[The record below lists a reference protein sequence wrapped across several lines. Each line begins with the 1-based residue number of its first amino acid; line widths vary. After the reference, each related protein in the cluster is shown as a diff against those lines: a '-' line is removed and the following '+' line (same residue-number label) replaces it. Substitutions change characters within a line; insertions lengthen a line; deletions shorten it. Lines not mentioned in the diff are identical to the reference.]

1 MSLVGPAIFL
11 GTLASALNHGAQ
23 SKNLKYQKWAQQ
35 ETWKREDTAVQR
47 LRAQMEAS
55 GFSPVLAAGQQA
67 QTSAPV
73 RTEAPQMSMDVAHA
87 MMAAAQMQDQFETS
101 AAQRA
106 LMAAQQNAAKSTAA
120 STNLDAQIKD
130 YDLGIAKK
138 FGVPYSAP
146 PVVKTGTSAYGAAKK
161 GFEAFHNFATNP
173 ENPIVKGVDGAI
185 SVTANAFKGIKQK
198 FTESVNKA
206 NKVQTQRVVAD
217 ANQKRIEAMRRDAYL
232 KAKSHKGGY

>member
-1 MSLVGPAIFL
+1 MSLLGPALFL
-11 GTLASALNHGAQ
+11 GTLATALNFGAQ
-23 SKNLKYQKWAQQ
+23 KKQLSYQERVQK

-47 LRAQMEAS
+47 LRSQMEAS

-73 RTEAPQMSMDVAHA
+73 RTEAPQMSMEVPQA

-106 LMAAQQNAAKSTAA
+106 LMGAQKNAALGSAA
-120 STNLDAQIKD
+120 SSNLDAQIKD
-130 YDLGIAKK
+130 YDLGIAKQY
-138 FGVPYSAP
+138 GVPYSAP
-146 PVVKTGTSAYGAAKK
+146 PIVKTGTSAFGAAKK
-161 GFEAFHNFATNP
+161 GYEAYNSFITNP

-185 SVTANAFKGIKQK
+185 SVTANALKGIKQK
-198 FTESVNKA
+198 FTESVNTA

-217 ANQKRIEAMRRDAYL
+217 ANLKRIEAMRRDAYL
-232 KAKSHKGGY
+232 KAKSHKGGK